1 MYGWSGMGILRA
13 TRPTFAPDPLS
24 GRFAVQGL
32 VREGGIPDLEMRS
45 GGMFEPNPPPVSETP
60 PPVVTPPPA
69 VTTTPAGQ
77 TIINSSGAQ
86 NAPGAQTPAV
96 VSSPGFL
103 SSIPTWGWVAIVG
116 GGLYMMKGKR

>member
-1 MYGWSGMGILRA
+1 MYGWSGFGLVRA

-32 VREGGIPDLEMRS
+32 IREGGIPELEMRS
-45 GGMFEPNPPPVSETP
+45 GGMFESHP
-60 PPVVTPPPA
+60 PPVVTPPP
-69 VTTTPAGQ
+69 VTTPAGQ

-116 GGLYMMKGKR
+116 GGLFLFKGKR